1 MPVAGRS
8 VHRGGSVG
16 GGAYGAAVTETET
29 LPPAA
34 APRQRAAAGTLSPSR
49 AADFKQCPLL
59 YRFRVVD
66 RIPEPPSSAAAR
78 GTVVHTALE
87 RIFDVPAAERTPE
100 AATRLLRP
108 ALDEMLAE
116 RPEVAALFGT
126 ASDSPAEPGTGADSD
141 RPVHDVEAWLGEA
154 AQLVERWFTLED
166 PTRLEPESRE
176 VYVEHRVSDDL
187 VLRGIVDRVDV
198 APDGRIRIVD
208 YKTGRAPS
216 EAFEQKALF
225 QMKFYALVLWRLRGR
240 VPSQVQLV
248 YVGGRGETLPL
259 EVDEEMLVRFERTL
273 VALWQAIR
281 TAARDGDW
289 RPRRSRL
296 CDWCSHTSIC
306 PAFGGTA
313 PPLPEGAAER
323 VLGVQEPETPG
334 LDES

>member
-1 MPVAGRS
+1 MLSP
-8 VHRGGSVG
+8 
-16 GGAYGAAVTETET
+16 AV
-29 LPPAA
+29 

-66 RIPEPPSSAAAR
+66 RLPEPPSSAAAR
-78 GTVVHTALE
+78 GTVVHTVLE

-100 AATRLLRP
+100 AATSLLRP
-108 ALDEMLAE
+108 ALDELLAE
-116 RPEVAALFGT
+116 RPEVAELFAAPSGT
-126 ASDSPAEPGTGADSD
+126 GTDVPGTDGDD
-141 RPVHDVEAWLGEA
+141 RPVQDVDTWLAEA
-154 AQLVERWFTLED
+154 AELVERWFTLED
-166 PTRLEPESRE
+166 PTRLEPGSRE

-225 QMKFYALVLWRLRGR
+225 QMKFYALVLWRLCGR

-248 YVGGRGETLPL
+248 YVGGRGQTLPL
-259 EVDEEMLVRFERTL
+259 DVDEEMLVRFERTL

-281 TAARDGDW
+281 TAAREGDW
-289 RPRRSRL
+289 RPNKTRL
-296 CDWCSHTSIC
+296 CDWCSHKALC
-306 PAFGGTA
+306 PAFGGVA
-313 PPLPEGAAER
+313 PPLPDGAAER
-323 VLGVQEPETPG
+323 VLGVVEPETPG
-334 LDES
+334 LDEA